1 MIGQTKRSQLLH
13 AEECN
18 RAWGN
23 RNEYLQKTD
32 NKIQVDIQ
40 IILPYVLFIIIYFY
54 NTYIYN
60 IMSSIIILDVEI
72 IRGKEE

>member
-1 MIGQTKRSQLLH
+1 MTGQIKRSQFLH

-23 RNEYLQKTD
+23 RNKCLQKTD

-40 IILPYVLFIIIYFY
+40 IMLPHILFITIYFY
-54 NTYIYN
+54 NIYI
-60 IMSSIIILDVEI
+60 MIILDVEI